1 MTTLTLSPG
10 AVRAGASRAVPYV
23 IAVLFAFLA
32 SGVLIAVLGHDPVD
46 AFRAILTSSFKS
58 SFGFVETV
66 QKWVPLVLL
75 ALGFTIPLAA
85 GKYNIGGEGQLLVG
99 ATAAVGVGIVFAN
112 LPMVVLLPAILL
124 AGVVAGALW
133 AGIAAWLMDRFGVSE
148 ILSTVLLNFIS
159 FGIVDYVA
167 SEVWSDPAAGHP
179 TTIPVGDGALLPLI
193 GNPSM
198 HSGVLLAVLVAAG
211 TVIMMRR
218 SVAGFELNAVG
229 ANARAAQVHGIRI
242 GRIVVGA
249 LVMGGALGGFAGA
262 VEVAG
267 IHGKLI
273 EGMQSNYLLL
283 AIIIGLIARGN
294 TLAVPF
300 VAFGIAVL
308 EVGASAMQRS
318 AGVPSEMVLI
328 VEALILF
335 FLLLSD
341 VVGSRLRR
349 SER

>member
-1 MTTLTLSPG
+1 VTTLTLSPG
-10 AVRAGASRAVPYV
+10 TVRAGASRAVPYV
-23 IAVLFAFLA
+23 IAVLLAFLV
-32 SGVLIAVLGHDPVD
+32 SGVLIAILGHDPVE

-99 ATAAVGVGIVFAN
+99 ATAAAGVGIIFAD

-124 AGVVAGALW
+124 AGVIAGAFW

-211 TVIMMRR
+211 TVMVMKR
-218 SVAGFELNAVG
+218 SVAGFELSAVG

-249 LVMGGALGGFAGA
+249 LVTGGALGGFAGA

-294 TLAVPF
+294 ALAVPF

-349 SER
+349 PQQ